1 MNNAGDWIRVGMW
14 LALGLP
20 AVILGGRWVR
30 RTVARRLSPQ
40 QGLVAGKVVL
50 YLGLGLLAVSVLKEL
65 GFQLTTLMGTAGIIG
80 IAVGFAS
87 QTSVSNIISGWFLI
101 AEAPFSLGDLVS
113 VGETTGIVTSIDML
127 SVKLRTQ
134 DNRFV
139 RIPNET
145 LIKETLVNQTRFP
158 IRRLELPVGIAYKE
172 DLARVRTLL
181 LQVARSTPVVLDD
194 PEPRVMLQGFGNS
207 SVDLLLWVWI
217 TRDEWVEARSLLIER
232 VKAALDRE
240 GVEIPFPHVS
250 LYAGSASDPLTIR
263 VVGDPSGEGRPL

>member
-1 MNNAGDWIRVGMW
+1 MKDASDWIRAAIW
-14 LALGLP
+14 LGAGLP
-20 AVILGGRWVR
+20 LVILLGRWVR
-30 RTVARRLSPQ
+30 REVGRRLTPQ
-40 QGLVAGKVVL
+40 RGLVAGKVVL

-101 AEAPFSLGDLVS
+101 AEEPFSLGDLVT
-113 VGETTGIVTSIDML
+113 VGGTTGIVSSIDML

-158 IRRLELPVGIAYKE
+158 IRRLELPIGIAYKE
-172 DLARVRTLL
+172 DLARVRDLL
-181 LQVARSTPVVLDD
+181 LQVARSTSVVLDD
-194 PEPRVMLQGFGNS
+194 PEPRVMLTDFGSS

-217 TRDEWVEARSLLIER
+217 TRADWVEARSLLIEA
-232 VKAALDRE
+232 VKAAFDRE

-250 LYAGSASDPLTIR
+250 LYAGTASDPLTIR
-263 VVGDPSGEGRPL
+263 VVGPGPGGVV